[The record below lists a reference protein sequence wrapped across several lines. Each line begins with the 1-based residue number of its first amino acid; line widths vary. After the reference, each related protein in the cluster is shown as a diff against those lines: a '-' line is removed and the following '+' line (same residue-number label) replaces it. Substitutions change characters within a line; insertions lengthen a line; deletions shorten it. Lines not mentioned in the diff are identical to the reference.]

1 MAEYKTFVNMP
12 VVGSLAYDLEGTV
25 AYPYPQQEKRREAER
40 KVVIPALPV
49 VDEQVAA
56 RAKART
62 QQAVSPV
69 ALIGFACAAVLL
81 VFSLMAKI
89 QLTAVTDEA
98 VKLESQLSDLEM
110 AQSRLLIEYESAF
123 NLTEIEAY
131 ATSVLGMQRP
141 REEQVIYLNSSIPDK
156 AVILDGKAD
165 SYGLSDR
172 LYDMLES
179 IGEYFK

>member
-12 VVGSLAYDLEGTV
+12 VVGSLAYDLERT
-25 AYPYPQQEKRREAER
+25 APYPERERYREPER
-40 KVVIPALPV
+40 KVVIPAPPV
-49 VDEQVAA
+49 ADEKVSAN
-56 RAKART
+56 AKVRT

-81 VFSLMAKI
+81 VFTLMAKI
-89 QLTAVTDEA
+89 QLTAVTDQA
-98 VKLESQLSDLEM
+98 VKLESQLSELEM

-123 NLTEIEAY
+123 NLTEIEDF
-131 ATSVLGMQRP
+131 ATSTLGMQRP
-141 REEQVIYLNSSIPDK
+141 REEQIIYLNSSAPNK
-156 AVILDGKAD
+156 AVILEDSED

-172 LYDMLES
+172 LYDMLKS